1 MYLII
6 TRHWF
11 SRVKSF
17 KNEFEDIM
25 LPKSWLSVH
34 QCQTE
39 IQRELWRRKKEWLY
53 YFARQRGNTIGEQL
67 KNCFSPSSVS
77 RERLYSQAGVCG
89 KDQGINSL
97 TIFFLLHFLKDGVV
111 DKIRVYAWS

>member
-1 MYLII
+1 M
-6 TRHWF
+6 
-11 SRVKSF
+11 
-17 KNEFEDIM
+17 E
-25 LPKSWLSVH
+25 
-34 QCQTE
+34 
-39 IQRELWRRKKEWLY
+39 KKERVALL
-53 YFARQRGNTIGEQL
+53 FCQAKGEHNRRTTQEL
-67 KNCFSPSSVS
+67 LFPSSVS